1 MAYFKV
7 NGYWKDDKSEFEG
20 YIIREFDDAIP
31 EGETDCGFTDDDIF
45 FYGLSETDIIEAIRL
60 GEDTVN
66 DFVLTNLV
74 DIIEQNYSCT
84 NCGGGFSSDEMVFG
98 KDDEEDLCKDCKK

>member
-1 MAYFKV
+1 MLKA
-7 NGYWKDDKSEFEG
+7 KSSLG
-20 YIIREFDDAIP
+20 V
-31 EGETDCGFTDDDIF
+31 IF
-45 FYGLSETDIIEAIRL
+45 FPAYDWAISETDIIEAIRF

-74 DIIEQNYSCT
+74 DIIEKNYSCT